1 MDCQI
6 RAACRKRR
14 GGVSC
19 LPEEGGMP
27 KKLNV
32 AKLWRAERDTL
43 LGVTVGTLLTCF
55 AVVALTMPYR
65 FAGGGVIGIALIAEY
80 AWGVS
85 PAWVVGIVNAIL
97 LIWGWKTLS
106 PRFALWTIYVTAL
119 SAAAIPVMEMFEYP
133 VLENTILAAVLA
145 GMVGG
150 VGFGM
155 LFRADASSG
164 GTDIIA
170 MVARKRR
177 GVDIGAVSFY
187 LNASVLVFS
196 IVVVDVERILM
207 GALLLYVE
215 SLMIDRVVKSFN
227 RRTQVT
233 VISGKPGEIAEFVV
247 RELDRTATVMPG
259 VGAYSGKDLRL
270 LIVVLNRRQSVA
282 LKNFVRR
289 VDPGAFL
296 IFADVSEVVG
306 EGFKGWDKTA

>member
-1 MDCQI
+1 
-6 RAACRKRR
+6 
-14 GGVSC
+14 
-19 LPEEGGMP
+19 
-27 KKLNV
+27 
-32 AKLWRAERDTL
+32 
-43 LGVTVGTLLTCF
+43 
-55 AVVALTMPYR
+55 
-65 FAGGGVIGIALIAEY
+65 
-80 AWGVS
+80 
-85 PAWVVGIVNAIL
+85 
-97 LIWGWKTLS
+97 
-106 PRFALWTIYVTAL
+106 
-119 SAAAIPVMEMFEYP
+119 
-133 VLENTILAAVLA
+133 
-145 GMVGG
+145 MVGG

>member
-1 MDCQI
+1 
-6 RAACRKRR
+6 
-14 GGVSC
+14 
-19 LPEEGGMP
+19 MP

-32 AKLWRAERDTL
+32 AELWRAERDTL

-97 LIWGWKTLS
+97 LIWGWKALS

-155 LFRADASSG
+155 LFRRTPPAAVRTSSPWWPASAAGWIS
-164 GTDIIA
+164 
-170 MVARKRR
+170 ARCP
-177 GVDIGAVSFY
+177 SY

-270 LIVVLNRRQSVA
+270 LIVVLNRRAERRPEKFRAQGRSRG
-282 LKNFVRR
+282 LPHLRRR
-289 VDPGAFL
+289 VGSRGRRVQGLGQDRL
-296 IFADVSEVVG
+296 ISRTERRG
-306 EGFKGWDKTA
+306 TLC

>member
-1 MDCQI
+1 
-6 RAACRKRR
+6 
-14 GGVSC
+14 
-19 LPEEGGMP
+19 
-27 KKLNV
+27 
-32 AKLWRAERDTL
+32 
-43 LGVTVGTLLTCF
+43 
-55 AVVALTMPYR
+55 MPYR

-97 LIWGWKTLS
+97 LIWGWKALS